1 MISRLRDIMVQSDQ
15 SVGLRMI
22 LALLVVAG
30 TLIFSYGNFSQKSKM
45 MTKVVK
51 QMIKGTPNKFRTTVL
66 RTTLSTVFQFT
77 DQKVKNSNLLF
88 MLRVLT
94 NLSEN

>member
-15 SVGLRMI
+15 SAGLRTT
-22 LALLVVAG
+22 LALLVAAG
-30 TLIFSYGNFSQKSKM
+30 ILIFSYGNFSQKSKM

-51 QMIKGTPNKFRTTVL
+51 QMIKGTLNKFGTTVL
-66 RTTLSTVFQFT
+66 RTTLLIVFQFI

-88 MLRVLT
+88 MLRALT
-94 NLSEN
+94 NL

>member
-15 SVGLRMI
+15 SAGLRTT
-22 LALLVVAG
+22 LALLVAAG
-30 TLIFSYGNFSQKSKM
+30 ILIFSYGNFSQKSKM

-51 QMIKGTPNKFRTTVL
+51 QMIKGTLNKFGTTVL
-66 RTTLSTVFQFT
+66 RTTLSIVFQFI

-88 MLRVLT
+88 MLRALT
-94 NLSEN
+94 NL